1 MNLLHFYEEFEIGDH
16 VGTQLSDDNVFLVNL
31 SQLQDVHVLVLKEIP
46 KL

>member
-1 MNLLHFYEEFEIGDH
+1 MNLLQLYEEFELGDH
-16 VGTQLSDDNVFLVNL
+16 VGTRLSDENVFLVNF